1 MKQNSNYDVLVLGSG
16 IAGLSF
22 ANYFLET
29 QLNKPE
35 QDRLS
40 LAVIS
45 KGGPSQTNTAWAQGG
60 IAAPIQDSDSIDL
73 HVEDTLVAGSFV
85 NDLAI
90 TKKIIQQAPKAIQ
103 DLVRWG
109 VDFDVKEDG
118 HYDLGLEG
126 GHSKPRILHHQ
137 DITGAA
143 VQKGIL
149 SYFLSLDGE
158 LKNYCKA
165 IQVKKVEVGYEVLC
179 YDVRHQTIHTLTCAQ
194 LVLATGGLGQLFEH
208 TTNTTLSNG
217 EGIYFAHQLG
227 ARLRDLAFI
236 QFHPTGLYTTDGQD
250 FLISE
255 ALRGAGATLL
265 NSSLIPFMLNYD
277 PRGDLAPRD
286 VVSRAI
292 WQEMKRGNHDF
303 VYLDA
308 THLSADLL
316 NKHFS
321 HLIEGCLK
329 RTGIDLRKNPI
340 PVTPMQHYS
349 CGGIWTD
356 EFGLSSLS
364 NLFAVGECA
373 STGFHGANR
382 LASNSLLEGICMANF
397 AVMHS
402 LGTVS
407 APKALTHR
415 PSKPELTKVYLLN
428 KSELQ
433 KILSEVAGV
442 VRKKSSLQKG
452 YKALLAI
459 QIKAEESPFTLEAFE
474 NTVALNLSLFILED
488 AISKET
494 SIGVH
499 YLEEGPCV

>member
-45 KGGPSQTNTAWAQGG
+45 KGGPSQTNTAWAKGG
-60 IAAPIQDSDSIDL
+60 IAAPIQGNDSIDL

-109 VDFDVKEDG
+109 VDFDIKEDG

-158 LKNYCKA
+158 LKNYCRA

-179 YDVRHQTIHTLTCAQ
+179 YDIRHQTIHTLTCAQ

-208 TTNTTLSNG
+208 TRPIPL
-217 EGIYFAHQLG
+217 Y
-227 ARLRDLAFI
+227 
-236 QFHPTGLYTTDGQD
+236 PTG
-250 FLISE
+250 
-255 ALRGAGATLL
+255 RG
-265 NSSLIPFMLNYD
+265 S
-277 PRGDLAPRD
+277 
-286 VVSRAI
+286 
-292 WQEMKRGNHDF
+292 
-303 VYLDA
+303 
-308 THLSADLL
+308 
-316 NKHFS
+316 
-321 HLIEGCLK
+321 
-329 RTGIDLRKNPI
+329 
-340 PVTPMQHYS
+340 
-349 CGGIWTD
+349 
-356 EFGLSSLS
+356 
-364 NLFAVGECA
+364 
-373 STGFHGANR
+373 
-382 LASNSLLEGICMANF
+382 
-397 AVMHS
+397 
-402 LGTVS
+402 
-407 APKALTHR
+407 
-415 PSKPELTKVYLLN
+415 
-428 KSELQ
+428 
-433 KILSEVAGV
+433 ILH
-442 VRKKSSLQKG
+442 
-452 YKALLAI
+452 I
-459 QIKAEESPFTLEAFE
+459 
-474 NTVALNLSLFILED
+474 N
-488 AISKET
+488 
-494 SIGVH
+494 
-499 YLEEGPCV
+499 